1 MELHYG
7 QIIEKRIRNSGYS
20 IAEVAR
26 LMGVNRRSVYNWF
39 NCEKLNKN
47 TIERIGYVLK
57 CDFSLD
63 FPNLFEPGHFASL
76 EQKLNAQNTNS
87 ETLTLAD
94 VHEDYWK
101 DKYIVLLEAYKSLL
115 QANS

>member
-39 NCEKLNKN
+39 NCEKLN
-47 TIERIGYVLK
+47 TRTLERIGYVLK
-57 CDFSLD
+57 CDFALD
-63 FPNLFEPGHFASL
+63 FPDLFEPGHFAAL
-76 EQKLNAQNTNS
+76 EQKPSVQNSNLQP
-87 ETLTLAD
+87 LTLAQ

-101 DKYIVLLEAYKSLL
+101 DKYIILLEAYKSLL
-115 QANS
+115 QG